1 MNRADRRAAVKKL
14 TKGGLTR
21 ESAQT
26 FVKRMTDKTSN
37 PVTAW
42 EGEKVKL
49 DYERMISYPDW
60 KQLREDYR
68 NWVTEHK
75 DDVFTV
81 EFDPVKKA
89 GKAGNVN
96 KVVQLVEDTT
106 SPKWLFFA
114 GDLIPEP
121 NQVKPKT
128 DLENYMDTVDDVIN
142 SLKDK

>member
-26 FVKRMTDKTSN
+26 FVKRMTDRTSN

-89 GKAGNVN
+89 GKVGNVN